1 MHLLQAAAGARGCG
15 GGVAECSVSPGN
27 GGCRRPDRGRER
39 DGPGFVTKVNLSRLE
54 LEEDG
59 SIVFVG
65 QLPAHLGK
73 EHFEHVDSSGHGF
86 CFDGDVNAFCDAR
99 LKFSQQGGFDLIK
112 PRA

>member
-1 MHLLQAAAGARGCG
+1 MARI
-15 GGVAECSVSPGN
+15 
-27 GGCRRPDRGRER
+27 
-39 DGPGFVTKVNLSRLE
+39 TKINLSRLE
-54 LEEDG
+54 FEEDG

-73 EHFEHVDSSGHGF
+73 EHFEHVDSSGHGS
-86 CFDGDVNAFCDAR
+86 CFDGDVNAFRDAR